1 MTEYN
6 AAHIQVLE
14 GAAVARKRPGMYIG
28 STGASGLHQLLYEAL
43 DPAAEAALRGR
54 ASRIEVT
61 LTVDGGARVGHDGRP
76 DENLP
81 EQLARFWTPPR
92 QAGPR
97 VYLTRFGTGLFTV
110 NALSTRLV
118 AEQHRDG
125 AAVHHAYAR
134 GELLAPPTETG
145 ATDRT
150 GTTITFHPD
159 PEIFETV
166 AFDYPTLAD
175 HLRELSLL
183 NRELDFTLTDERST
197 PPRTERFHH
206 PAGLVDFTTRLGGDP
221 AQTLTVVT
229 EDERMGGALEFALSW
244 TGRGGV
250 HCYANSRRT
259 GEGTHLTG
267 FRAGLRAAL
276 LPRLGR
282 HALRAL
288 SGELTAVVSVKLDDP
303 DYQGCIRDVLGN
315 HPVHACTAEA
325 VRHAVEAWLGEHPER
340 AAELAGAGR

>member
-14 GAAVARKRPGMYIG
+14 GAAAVRRRPGMYIG
-28 STGASGLHQLLYEAL
+28 STGARGLHHLLYEAL
-43 DPAAEAALRGR
+43 DPAADAVLQGR

-61 LTVDGGARVGHDGRP
+61 LTADGGARISHDGRP
-76 DENLP
+76 DDNLP
-81 EQLARFWTPPR
+81 EQLTRFWTPPR
-92 QAGPR
+92 QTGLR
-97 VYLTRFGTGLFTV
+97 VHLTRFGTGLFV
-110 NALSTRLV
+110 VSALSVRLEAV
-118 AEQHRDG
+118 EHRDG
-125 AAVHHAYAR
+125 LAVHHTYAR
-134 GELLAPPTETG
+134 GELLTPPTETG

-166 AFDYPTLAD
+166 AFDYSTLAD
-175 HLRELSLL
+175 QLRELALL
-183 NRELDFTLTDERST
+183 NRELDFTLVDERAA

-206 PAGLVDFTTRLGGDP
+206 LAGLVDFTTRLGGDP
-221 AQTLTVVT
+221 ADTLTVEA
-229 EDERMGGALEFALSW
+229 EDDRMGGTLDIALSW

-250 HCYANSRRT
+250 HCYANSLRT
-259 GEGTHLTG
+259 SDGTHLTG

-282 HALRAL
+282 HALRTL
-288 SGELTAVVSVKLDDP
+288 FGELTAVVSVKLDDP
-303 DYQGCIRDVLGN
+303 DYRGCIRETLGN

-325 VRHAVEAWLGEHPER
+325 VQHAVEAWLAEHPER